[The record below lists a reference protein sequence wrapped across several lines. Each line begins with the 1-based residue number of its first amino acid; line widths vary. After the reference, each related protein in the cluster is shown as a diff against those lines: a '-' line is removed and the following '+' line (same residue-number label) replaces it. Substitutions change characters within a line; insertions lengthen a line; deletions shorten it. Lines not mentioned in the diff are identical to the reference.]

1 MAADE
6 MIHTNISIT
15 VLPEEKVALIS
26 TEDTQLETYECNDK
40 VDLIVALTKFITKY
54 PVDY

>member
-1 MAADE
+1 MTADE

-26 TEDTQLETYECNDK
+26 TEDTQLETYKCNDR
-40 VDLIVALTKFITKY
+40 VDLIVALCEFITKY

>member
-26 TEDTQLETYECNDK
+26 TEDTQLETYKCNDR
-40 VDLIVALTKFITKY
+40 VDLIVALCKFITKY

>member
-26 TEDTQLETYECNDK
+26 TEDTQLETYECSDN

>member
-26 TEDTQLETYECNDK
+26 TEDTQLETYKCNDK
-40 VDLIVALTKFITKY
+40 VDLMIALAEFITKY

>member
-1 MAADE
+1 MTADE

-26 TEDTQLETYECNDK
+26 TEDTQLETYKCNDN
-40 VDLIVALTKFITKY
+40 VDLIVALAEFILKY